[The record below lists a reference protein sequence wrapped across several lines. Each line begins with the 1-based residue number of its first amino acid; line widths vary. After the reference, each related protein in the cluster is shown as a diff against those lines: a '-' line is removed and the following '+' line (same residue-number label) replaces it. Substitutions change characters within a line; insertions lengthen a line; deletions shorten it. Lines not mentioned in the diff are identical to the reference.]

1 MWLLGPSSC
10 HLSAQFPSVLTLLI
24 DKHFPFDCKMVAT
37 SWADFLKSPTSG
49 KKREPP
55 FLKSLN
61 EAFESGIDWCL
72 ISCGPHC
79 IASPVPYPA
88 SVTWVWDALLGW
100 ACVSCSSLPGWKE
113 EDRHSKQ
120 RTVSIGGGVGCC
132 PQRRGDP
139 DHKCL
144 LCRPFWHGFGEG
156 FGVFRCQEANLYC
169 FLLLSPIVPH
179 MSSEN
184 VAFWVQMVVVECLIL
199 VLVNWL
205 APSRRT

>member
-1 MWLLGPSSC
+1 MEPTGSPTYLISKEPLLHTCVDPGTQMWLLGPSSC
-10 HLSAQFPSVLTLLI
+10 HPSAQFPSVLTLLI

-61 EAFESGIDWCL
+61 EAFEPGIEWCL
-72 ISCGPHC
+72 ISRGPHC
-79 IASPVPYPA
+79 IASPVPYPL

-113 EDRHSKQ
+113 EGRHSKQ
-120 RTVSIGGGVGCC
+120 RTVSTGGGVGCC

-156 FGVFRCQEANLYC
+156 FGVLDARRQIYT
-169 FLLLSPIVPH
+169 
-179 MSSEN
+179 
-184 VAFWVQMVVVECLIL
+184 AFCCCPQ
-199 VLVNWL
+199 
-205 APSRRT
+205 